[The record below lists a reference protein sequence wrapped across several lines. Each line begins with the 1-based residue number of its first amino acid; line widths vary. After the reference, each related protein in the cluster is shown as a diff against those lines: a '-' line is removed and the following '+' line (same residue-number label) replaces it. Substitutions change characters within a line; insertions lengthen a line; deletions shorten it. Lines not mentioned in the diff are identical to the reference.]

1 MEFTIAGLLVNGG
14 TVPGTRFMEV
24 MYRITDLLKDNRT
37 RKQEAKRTAV
47 HILVAARVLFHATP
61 ATEPANATITTTT
74 ASALSSNFSFLPR
87 EVQEMILMQV
97 GSDAILSEREK
108 TGILRYA
115 LSYKENLGFSLH
127 HFLQA
132 CMLNITCWSANR

>member
-1 MEFTIAGLLVNGG
+1 LEFTIGSLVNGG
-14 TVPGTRFMEV
+14 KMTGTRVTKV
-24 MYRITDLLKDNRT
+24 MSRITDLLKDNRT

-61 ATEPANATITTTT
+61 ATEPAIAITTTT
-74 ASALSSNFSFLPR
+74 TPVLSSNFSFLPR

-115 LSYKENLGFSLH
+115 LSYKENLGLSKNR
-127 HFLQA
+127 FLQA
-132 CMLNITCWSANR
+132 CMLNITCWAAIG